1 MEKVKIELNEKI
13 KQYDEHVYQALGMLY
28 DAFGAAGHELY
39 LVGGCVRDLLLGR
52 EPKDYDLCT
61 DALAEDVGK
70 ILGPHWLIIETGI
83 KHGTVTALLN
93 FWGPKSVSF
102 EITTY
107 RIDGAY
113 TDSRHPDT
121 VTFVTSLEEDLKR
134 RDFTINSFAYDFN
147 REEINM
153 LDKSFLNDL
162 KLGIIKTVGE
172 PTQRFK
178 EDALRMLRAVRFSA
192 QLNFSINKETYE
204 AIKLNCD
211 WMLYVSRER
220 VRDELTKILLSD
232 NPQRL
237 ELFAITGLEK
247 HSFDGYH
254 RPILDMLTCEHENPW
269 HYTDVFHHTMDVVKN
284 LPKVFELRW
293 AGLLHDVGKPKVKKP
308 RPQGPEGHYVYYGHP
323 DVSAEIALQIMDIL
337 KFSNDQK
344 NIIYTYVKYHDAEL
358 AACKKATFKKIVAEI
373 GIDHFADF
381 IKLRFADAS
390 AHRLIKDTKY
400 AVDAIDIIKQRFG
413 EILEKHEAITLKDLQ
428 INGYD
433 LMDIGYAGKEIG
445 IELNNLL
452 EYIMEYPDRNKKDY
466 LMRKARKDKHE

>member
-1 MEKVKIELNEKI
+1 MEKVQIKLNERI
-13 KQYDEHVYQALGMLY
+13 KQYNEHVYKALEMLY
-28 DAFGAAGHELY
+28 TAFSAAGHELY

-61 DALAEDVGK
+61 DALAEDVCK
-70 ILGPHWLIIETGI
+70 ILGPHWSIIETGI

-93 FWGPKSVSF
+93 LDGMKSVSF

-107 RIDGAY
+107 RIDGDY
-113 TDSRHPDT
+113 TDNRHPDT

-134 RDFTINSFAYDFN
+134 RDFTINSFAYDFI

-153 LDKSFLNDL
+153 LDKSFLKDL
-162 KLGIIKTVGE
+162 KLGIIKTVGK

-178 EDALRMLRAVRFSA
+178 EDALRMLRAIRFSA

-204 AIKLNCD
+204 AIKLNCG
-211 WMLYVSRER
+211 WMSHVSRER

-237 ELFAITGLEK
+237 DLFAITGLEK
-247 HSFDGYH
+247 YSFDGHH
-254 RPILDMLTCEHENPW
+254 RPILDMLTCDHESQW
-269 HYTDVFHHTMDVVKN
+269 HYTDVFHHAIDVVKN

-308 RPQGPEGHYVYYGHP
+308 NPRGPEGQYAYYGHQ
-323 DVSAEIALQIMDIL
+323 DVSAEITLQIMDIL

-344 NIIYTYVKYHDAEL
+344 NLIYTYVKYHDVEL
-358 AACKKATFKKIVAEI
+358 ADCKKSTFKKIVAKI
-373 GIDHFADF
+373 GVEHFVDF
-381 IKLRFADAS
+381 IKLKFADAS
-390 AHRLIKDTKY
+390 AHKLVTDTKY
-400 AVDAIDIIKQRFG
+400 AVDTIDIIKQRFG
-413 EILEKHEAITLKDLQ
+413 EILENNEAITFKDLQ

-433 LMDIGYAGKEIG
+433 LMDIGYIGKEVG
-445 IELNNLL
+445 TELNNLL
-452 EYIMEYPDRNKKDY
+452 EYIMEYPDRNKKDH
-466 LMRKARKDKHE
+466 LIQKARKDKYK